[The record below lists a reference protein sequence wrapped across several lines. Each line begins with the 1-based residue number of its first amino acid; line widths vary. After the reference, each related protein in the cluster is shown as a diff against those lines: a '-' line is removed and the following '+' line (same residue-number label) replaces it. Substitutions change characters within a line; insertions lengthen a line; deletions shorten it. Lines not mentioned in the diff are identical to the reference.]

1 MKTASAEDL
10 QKYIDTYAQKRSAYR
25 SRIQEGALEGE
36 SDDDFVASMAALQE
50 DAEKY
55 KTYSELAQKEL
66 DKRAKAEKKAAEAAE
81 KKA

>member
-1 MKTASAEDL
+1 MT
-10 QKYIDTYAQKRSAYR
+10 
-25 SRIQEGALEGE
+25 
-36 SDDDFVASMAALQE
+36 ALQE
-50 DAEKY
+50 DVEKY